1 MNIRITSVWH
11 LWINNHKA
19 HTETTDIES
28 AIINQQSIINLI
40 ACFYL
45 RTEVAFLHFY
55 APACLDGLG
64 YLLHRGEEYQHAYCC
79 QHAAVYLTDGRS
91 DEPADDEQ
99 EAGDE
104 GDVECTHGVMYN
116 L

>member
-1 MNIRITSVWH
+1 MR
-11 LWINNHKA
+11 A
-19 HTETTDIES
+19 
-28 AIINQQSIINLI
+28 AG
-40 ACFYL
+40 F
-45 RTEVAFLHFY
+45 
-55 APACLDGLG
+55 G
-64 YLLHRGEEYQHAYCC
+64 YLLHRGEENQHAHCC